1 MATRAADAAAVEAF
15 HEAIRRQVELQARL
29 TAFDEHVLPAALSEL
44 ERLEGA
50 AEGARLGAAQEELRK
65 REAEGIAA
73 AEAKFKALG
82 GQLLEV
88 YEEWVSLRTA
98 FLLEMEKLG
107 LPEREKDRWGSRL
120 LIPKLALLLPYPLL
134 QLGVNSAANPDY
146 RPVRL

>member
-65 REAEGIAA
+65 READ
-73 AEAKFKALG
+73 
-82 GQLLEV
+82 QR
-88 YEEWVSLRTA
+88 SA
-98 FLLEMEKLG
+98 FG
-107 LPEREKDRWGSRL
+107 F
-120 LIPKLALLLPYPLL
+120 A
-134 QLGVNSAANPDY
+134 
-146 RPVRL
+146 